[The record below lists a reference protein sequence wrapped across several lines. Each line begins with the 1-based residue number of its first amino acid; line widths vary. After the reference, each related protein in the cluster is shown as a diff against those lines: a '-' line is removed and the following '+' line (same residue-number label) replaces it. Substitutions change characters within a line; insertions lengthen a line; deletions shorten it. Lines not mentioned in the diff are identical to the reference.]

1 MKNKLITLVATS
13 LVKVGVA
20 YNGNVSPRGWYQPRK
35 AKKEK

>member
-20 YNGNVSPRGWYQPRK
+20 YDGNVSTGGWYQPRK
-35 AKKEK
+35 VKKEK